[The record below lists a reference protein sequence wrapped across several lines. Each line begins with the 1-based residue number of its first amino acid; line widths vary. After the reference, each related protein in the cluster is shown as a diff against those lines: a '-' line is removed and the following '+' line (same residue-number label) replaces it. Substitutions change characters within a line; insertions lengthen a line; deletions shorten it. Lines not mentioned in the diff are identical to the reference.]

1 MRDGSTLTD
10 RHNAFARRGRDSY
23 HAGMASTELTQLP
36 LWQRFDRAA
45 RGRRRNPVRLVSD
58 YMAECLE
65 RWEDEKLDAVM
76 QQQARRSGYRERDAA
91 EIVRRYRQEKRARR
105 AAS

>member
-1 MRDGSTLTD
+1 
-10 RHNAFARRGRDSY
+10 
-23 HAGMASTELTQLP
+23 MASTAFTGLP
-36 LWQRFDRAA
+36 LWPRFERAA
-45 RGRRRNPVRLVSD
+45 RGRRRNPARLLRD

-65 RWEDEKLDAVM
+65 RWEDEKLDAEM
-76 QQQARRSGYRERDAA
+76 RRQARRSGYRERDAA